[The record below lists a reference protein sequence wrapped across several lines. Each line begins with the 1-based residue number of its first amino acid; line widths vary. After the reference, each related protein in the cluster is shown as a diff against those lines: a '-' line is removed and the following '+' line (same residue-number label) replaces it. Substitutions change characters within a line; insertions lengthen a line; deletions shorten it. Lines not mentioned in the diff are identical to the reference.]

1 MQVGASCVSK
11 IEAALKQVSGVTN
24 AEMNFAE
31 RSVLV
36 MGSSS
41 SHALIKAVEQA
52 GYNATLA
59 NTDSDEAAIEEKEQ
73 ADWAYYKKLMR
84 DMVIALSL
92 GCATDALWLGDGG
105 NERQHDH

>member
-1 MQVGASCVSK
+1 MNSKTDDAKIHSCCGGDKKVSTASKAVESETHTEQVSASSGELQLNIQGASCASCVSK

-52 GYNATLA
+52 GYN
-59 NTDSDEAAIEEKEQ
+59 
-73 ADWAYYKKLMR
+73 
-84 DMVIALSL
+84 LSL
-92 GCATDALWLGDGG
+92 I
-105 NERQHDH
+105 HI